1 MKINEKSRAAVSE
14 HFLTRTSASESAE
27 LGVRFDKAFQ
37 DPPVLSRAD
46 PVTTLPS
53 LSRQPPYPT
62 TSLKPGERVCHWF
75 IDRHLQIL
83 SGVKTMPGN
92 TSRPASYEM
101 VLTFAFGQV
110 PVPLRGHGAA
120 RARHVARAAR
130 LWTPERDPAPVHAR
144 PTCRPR
150 MLGLLGATTRVKPGV
165 AHGL

>member
-1 MKINEKSRAAVSE
+1 MWKCNRLCHPLSRTAG
-14 HFLTRTSASESAE
+14 RSASESAE

-110 PVPLRGHGAA
+110 PVPLRGHVRLLRLMCA
-120 RARHVARAAR
+120 RSRTMRHSTCLYCSRA
-130 LWTPERDPAPVHAR
+130 H
-144 PTCRPR
+144 CRPWH
-150 MLGLLGATTRVKPGV
+150 MLDSPQSQ
-165 AHGL
+165 